1 MTYNKLEMNVNE
13 FEHAEHVL
21 LWYYEGV
28 WKEIYS
34 LFIES
39 RA

>member
-21 LWYYEGV
+21 LCYCKGV
-28 WKEIYS
+28 SREIYS
-34 LFIES
+34 IFLES
-39 RA
+39 KA